1 MTWGDDVAQSP
12 SPTEPKRGRPTRVW
26 HIFENRLIHVSREV
40 GGVGQWRPRR
50 LVGRQRVWSG
60 SRPSAPNNLKLAL
73 EILLTSYKY
82 PPYPLSLEE
91 IRKWGLASYSARKF
105 ILCTIERER
114 GEVLRAREL
123 PGLVGLHSVARAW
136 KLCQNPFWI
145 DGVFQALVRSSA
157 GALLEFCEFRQRTDS
172 RVPLVHWS
180 PRSLSCGIDNILVCH
195 CPYGFDNP
203 RKKAAIISIRTL
215 AD

>member
-60 SRPSAPNNLKLAL
+60 SRPSAPNNLKLVL

-91 IRKWGLASYSARKF
+91 IRKWGLASYSAPKF

-114 GEVLRAREL
+114 WGSEGQRTSRLGGTPLSSSSVEALPESVLDRRSFPSSSSIEC
-123 PGLVGLHSVARAW
+123 GSSVGIL
-136 KLCQNPFWI
+136 WI
-145 DGVFQALVRSSA
+145 STENWLSSPS
-157 GALLEFCEFRQRTDS
+157 GALESQIVIMRYR
-172 RVPLVHWS
+172 
-180 PRSLSCGIDNILVCH
+180 
-195 CPYGFDNP
+195 
-203 RKKAAIISIRTL
+203 
-215 AD
+215 